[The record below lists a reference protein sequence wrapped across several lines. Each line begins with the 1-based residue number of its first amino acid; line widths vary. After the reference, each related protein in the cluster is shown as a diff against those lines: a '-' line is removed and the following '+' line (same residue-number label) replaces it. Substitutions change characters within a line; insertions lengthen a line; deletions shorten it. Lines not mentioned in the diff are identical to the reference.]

1 MQLREIHIDGFGI
14 FCNTRVTGLKSGL
27 NIVYGKN
34 EFGKTT
40 LLEFIRRILFGF
52 PTKKDRTNLYNP
64 VNGGSMGGSLK
75 VELQNGEELV
85 ISRTPGTHGGDVRIS
100 TPQEVLQ
107 GQDVLTRVLG
117 NASKDIYRNI
127 YAFTLDE
134 LHDFN
139 SLTGDEVKN
148 RIYGAGL
155 GLGSLSLK
163 SIEKELESLCTQIF
177 RPRGS
182 CRLSDLLEKIKTNEQ
197 IILSIQ
203 KNLALYDELQNQ
215 YKKMRDTKTAVQ
227 NSLQDL
233 ESEKRILESQ
243 IHLYENAVQY
253 MESKDKL
260 ESLEDLSQ
268 FPEGGL
274 NNFKS
279 LQQEKES
286 LTCRIDEEQ
295 TSLATLNSSLEE
307 LEINHD
313 LLKYEESI
321 HRLQQST
328 HSIHCALQDSG
339 KVQIEREDMEMQITE
354 EIKSID
360 RNWDEETLL
369 EFDLTEADKD
379 QINQFSEDFEI
390 LRKEQ
395 DLFLDRLES
404 HRKLKAEEQP
414 QGWNIPEWL
423 KQFHYGFTGAGVIGV
438 IIGGYFANI
447 PLLIAAILMG
457 GAGIFLSKKILAEKN
472 SFAKEDMTEKN
483 LAHQHEKKKQELN
496 EKFEGWREW
505 LKQRKLDPGIAPNTT
520 KNIEKT
526 TRQIKSMIDQRGRLD
541 ERIEQ
546 MQSTMGEALDCIASL
561 APLVDNVSLKNE
573 IPDNI
578 EILCHAFENSK
589 ANRERRVLVENQ
601 HKEQNEK
608 IFHLEDQ
615 LKNNANEIKK
625 FIRSVDAKDTED
637 FYRKQSAFETYKA
650 LEKIV
655 EQKRVIIH
663 SNVELGQHFDQF
675 LKGIQSTPLAEIK
688 QKLGKQIAE
697 YSELQETREQLLQD
711 IGETR
716 NQLEKLSSDNDL
728 VARQNELESQK
739 QELKSIAETWASYRG
754 AIAIIKAAK
763 KKYEETRQPGVIRAA
778 GKMFVE
784 ITGGTYSHII
794 KPIDSED
801 ILVEDDQH
809 RRKGVQEMSR
819 GTLEQLYLAMRFG
832 LIGEYES
839 RSEPLPAVLDDVF
852 VNFDDERDEKLIE
865 VLNQFSQQ
873 RQVIVLTCHQ
883 RSLEAYKK
891 IGANQITV

>member
-14 FCNTRVTGLKSGL
+14 FCNTRVHDLKPGL

-52 PTKKDRTNLYNP
+52 PTKKDKTNLYTP

-75 VELQNGEELV
+75 VELLNGEGLV

-107 GQDVLTRVLG
+107 GQEVLTHVLG
-117 NASKDIYRNI
+117 NASRDIYRNI

-134 LHDFN
+134 LNDFN
-139 SLTGDEVKN
+139 SLSGDEVKN
-148 RIYGAGL
+148 RIYGTGL

-163 SIEKELESLCTQIF
+163 NKEKDLENLCTQIF

-182 CRLSDLLEKIKTNEQ
+182 CQLSNLFEKIKDNEQ
-197 IILSIQ
+197 KIFSIQ
-203 KNLALYDELQNQ
+203 KNLTLYDELQNQ
-215 YKKMRDTKTAVQ
+215 YKKMGDTKTAVQ

-243 IHLYENAVQY
+243 VHLYENAVQY
-253 MESKDKL
+253 IESKDKF

-286 LTCRIDEEQ
+286 LTRRIDEEQ
-295 TSLATLNSSLEE
+295 TALTTLNNSLEE

-313 LLKYEESI
+313 LLKYEDSI

-328 HSIHCALQDSG
+328 HSIHSALQDSA
-339 KVQIEREDMEMQITE
+339 KVQIELEDMEIQISE

-360 RNWDEETLL
+360 RKWDEEILL
-369 EFDLTEADKD
+369 EFDLTEVEKD
-379 QINQFSEDFEI
+379 QIDKFAEDFEV

-404 HRKLKAEEQP
+404 HLRLKAEEQSK
-414 QGWNIPEWL
+414 GWNIPEWL
-423 KQFHYGFTGAGVIGV
+423 KQFHYGFTGAGIIGV
-438 IIGGYFANI
+438 ILGGYMANI
-447 PLLIAAILMG
+447 PLLIAAILIVG
-457 GAGIFLSKKILAEKN
+457 GGVFLFKKIIVEKN
-472 SFAKEDMTEKN
+472 SFEKEDMIEKN
-483 LAHQHEKKKQELN
+483 LAQQHEKKKQELN
-496 EKFEGWREW
+496 EKFEEWRKW
-505 LKQRKLDPGIAPNTT
+505 LKQKKLDPGIAPNTT
-520 KNIEKT
+520 KNIGKT
-526 TRQIKSMIDQRGRLD
+526 TRQIKSMIAQRGRLD
-541 ERIEQ
+541 ERIQQ
-546 MQSTMGEALDCIASL
+546 MQSTMGEALECITTL
-561 APLVDNVSLKNE
+561 VPFVDNVSLKNE

-578 EILCHAFENSK
+578 ETLCNALEKSK
-589 ANRERRVLVENQ
+589 ANRERLTLVENQ
-601 HKEQNEK
+601 HIEQKEK
-608 IFHLEDQ
+608 IARLEGQ
-615 LKNNANEIKK
+615 LKNNTNEIEK
-625 FIRSVDAKDTED
+625 FIKSVGAIDTED
-637 FYRKQSAFETYKA
+637 FYQKQSAFERYKA
-650 LEKIV
+650 LEKTV
-655 EQKRVIIH
+655 EQKRGIIH
-663 SNVELGQHFDQF
+663 SNVGLGQHFDQF
-675 LKGIQSTPLAEIK
+675 LEDIQSTPLEEIK
-688 QKLGKQIAE
+688 QKLGKRLAE

-716 NQLEKLSSDNDL
+716 NKLEKLSSDDDL
-728 VARQNELESQK
+728 ADRQNELESQK
-739 QELKSIAETWASYRG
+739 QELKLLAETWASYRS
-754 AIAIIKAAK
+754 ALVLIDAAK
-763 KKYEETRQPGVIRAA
+763 KRYEKNRQPGVIRSAENLFS
-778 GKMFVE
+778 K
-784 ITGGTYSHII
+784 ITNGTYSHII
-794 KPIDSED
+794 KSIDNDD
-801 ILVEDDQH
+801 ILVEDAQH
-809 RRKGVQEMSR
+809 KRKSVQEMSR

-832 LIGEYES
+832 LIDEYES

-852 VNFDDERDEKLIE
+852 VNFDDERDERLIK
-865 VLNQFSQQ
+865 VLKQFGQQ
-873 RQVIVLTCHQ
+873 RQVIVLTCHK